1 MILSMTHEFDDKY
14 YQYAEDILSG
24 KIVACELIKL
34 ACTRY
39 LSFFSKYEFRPS
51 ECEKFIDFCSRLHH
65 FTGDFAGKPFILLP
79 WQRWVIYNIFGFYKK
94 YTNDRVTTSV
104 YIEVARKNGKS
115 MFISAIAN
123 YMLFSEQGSEVDVV
137 ANSAKQAALLF
148 DMAKLSAKTLPKAN
162 KYLKF
167 YRDSIKLDKTNSK
180 LQVLSCHPEASDGLN
195 PLLYVYDELHEA
207 TDEGKKMWQVMMSGQ
222 GMRKNPLKIAITTAG
237 FNKFSYCYQMRSIN
251 VEILN
256 NVKQNDSQFSAI
268 YGLDPVDISDW
279 ENEKNWIK
287 ANPSLGE
294 TVRIEALREYTL
306 TAKNNGSELN
316 NHLTKYL
323 NVWVDSTSSWLQNDR
338 VVKCTQDIDIEQ
350 FKGSYGYLGVDLSAT
365 SDLTAVSL
373 LIPDFD
379 EKFVFKTWYFLPE
392 SCLYNNE
399 NSDKYQAWQ
408 REGKMIITH
417 GNVVDY
423 DYITKTIIDINKVIT
438 ITKVSYDSWNSTKW
452 AVDAE
457 SVGLPLSPY
466 SQSIASMN
474 RPTKEFERLINSG
487 AAIIDNN
494 QITRWCIQNSDVK
507 EDWNDNRK
515 IVKNSKMK
523 KIDGAVAMIMALG
536 GYLSEQ
542 KFSNEIFVV
551 N

>member
-1 MILSMTHEFDDKY
+1 MILNMKHEFEDKY
-14 YQYAEDILSG
+14 YEYAEDVLAN

-34 ACTRY
+34 ACQRY
-39 LSFFSKYEFRPS
+39 LSFFKKYEFRPK
-51 ECEKFIDFCSRLHH
+51 ECEKFIEFCLHLHH
-65 FTGDFAGKPFILLP
+65 FVGDFAGKPFILME
-79 WQRWVIYNIFGFYKK
+79 WQKWIIYNIFGFYKK
-94 YTNDRVTTSV
+94 GTNDRVCTSA

-123 YMLFSEQGSEVDVV
+123 YVLFSEQGAEVDVV

-167 YRDSIKLDKTNSK
+167 YRDSIKLNKTNSK

-207 TDEGKKMWQVMMSGQ
+207 NDEGRKMWQVMASGQ
-222 GMRKNPLKIAITTAG
+222 GMRHNPLRIAITTAG
-237 FNKFSYCYQMRSIN
+237 FDKFSYCHQMRSIN

-268 YGLDPVDISDW
+268 YGLDPEDIPNW
-279 ENEKNWIK
+279 EDEKNWIK
-287 ANPSLGE
+287 ANPSLGT

-306 TAKNNGSELN
+306 TAKNNGSELH
-316 NHLTKYL
+316 NHLTKDL
-323 NVWVDSTSSWLQNDR
+323 NVWVDSTSLWLQNEQ
-338 VVKCTQDIDIEQ
+338 VVKCTQDIDIQ
-350 FKGSYGYLGVDLSAT
+350 DFKGSYGYLGVDLSAV

-373 LIPDFD
+373 LIP
-379 EKFVFKTWYFLPE
+379 EYEGKYIFKTWYFLPE

-399 NSDKYQAWQ
+399 NSDKYQAWK
-408 REGKMIITH
+408 REGKLITTH
-417 GNVVDY
+417 GGTVDY
-423 DYITKTIIDINKVIT
+423 DYVTKIIIDINKVIT
-438 ITKVSYDSWNSTKW
+438 IAKVSYDSWNATKW
-452 AVDAE
+452 SVDATAA
-457 SVGLPLSPY
+457 GLPLEPY

-474 RPTKEFERLINSG
+474 RPTKEFERLVNSG
-487 AAIIDNN
+487 TATIDNN
-494 QITRWCIQNSDVK
+494 QITRWCINNSDVK
-507 EDWNDNRK
+507 EDWNENRK

-542 KFSNEIFVV
+542 KFGNEIFVC

>member
-1 MILSMTHEFDDKY
+1 MKHEFEDKY

-34 ACTRY
+34 ACQRY
-39 LSFFSKYEFRPS
+39 LSFFSKYEFRPE
-51 ECEKFIDFCSRLHH
+51 ECEKFIRFCSHLHH
-65 FTGDFAGKPFILLP
+65 FTGKFNGKPFLLLP
-79 WQRWVIYNIFGFYKK
+79 WQQWIIYNIFGFYKK
-94 YTNDRVTTSV
+94 NTNDRVTTSV

-123 YMLFSEQGSEVDVV
+123 YMLFSEQGAEVDVV

-148 DMAKLSAKTLPKAN
+148 TMAKLSSKTLPKAK

-180 LQVLSCHPEASDGLN
+180 LQVLSCNPETADGLN
-195 PLLYVYDELHEA
+195 PLMYVYDELHEA
-207 TDEGKKMWQVMMSGQ
+207 NDEGRKMWQVMSTGQ
-222 GMRKNPLKIAITTAG
+222 GMRDNPIRIAITTAG
-237 FNKFSYCYQMRSIN
+237 FDKFGYCYTLRSTC
-251 VEILN
+251 VDILN
-256 NVKQNDSQFSAI
+256 NLKKNDSQFTAI
-268 YGLDPVDISDW
+268 YTLDSADIQDW
-279 ENEKNWIK
+279 TNEKNWIK
-287 ANPSLGE
+287 ANPSMGNI
-294 TVRIEALREYTL
+294 VRIDKLREYVSD
-306 TAKNNGSELN
+306 AKNNNSEMVNVLTKNFNIWCDSASLWLN
-316 NHLTKYL
+316 NE
-323 NVWVDSTSSWLQNDR
+323 Q
-338 VVKCTQDIDIEQ
+338 VVKCTQEVDIQD
-350 FKGSYGYLGVDLSAT
+350 FKGGYGYIGVDLSAT

-373 LIPDFD
+373 LIPDFN
-379 EKFVFKTWYFLPE
+379 EKYVFKTWYFLPE

-408 REGKMIITH
+408 REKKLIITH

-457 SVGLPLSPY
+457 SAGLPLSPY

-474 RPTKEFERLINSG
+474 RPTKEFERLVNSG

-494 QITRWCIQNSDVK
+494 QLTRWCVNNADVK